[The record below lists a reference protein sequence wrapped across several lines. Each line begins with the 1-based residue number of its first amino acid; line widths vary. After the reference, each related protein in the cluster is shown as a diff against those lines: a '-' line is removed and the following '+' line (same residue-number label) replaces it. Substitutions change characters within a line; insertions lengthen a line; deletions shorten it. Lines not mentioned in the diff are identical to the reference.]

1 MQTFEEFYK
10 AFDKQY
16 VVEEGVLRNIATGA
30 LLGASL
36 LGGVN
41 QSDAASKTYNKPAIV
56 QTTKSIKLSPAMSK
70 FAEIWAK
77 HYNAEKSD
85 KTKWAKQ
92 ELSTRTSL
100 PNARLIKAMDKAAK
114 CFAGD
119 AGLSYN
125 DIIKLLK
132 YTGRLE
138 SNYMSTNLQSK
149 SGAFGYWQVLA
160 STAQDRL
167 TDGAAYFGKNFEKQF
182 GKGSLK
188 KFQKLTFKQLQ
199 YKLKT
204 DPDFCAAM
212 SAVKWVTIAQQLKNK
227 QTHVLTNMCK
237 TLK

>member
-10 AFDKQY
+10 VFDEQY

-36 LGGVN
+36 LGGIN
-41 QSDAASKTYNKPAIV
+41 QVDAASKNYSRPAIT
-56 QTTKSIKLSPAMSK
+56 QTVSKLSPAMSK
-70 FAEIWAK
+70 FAEMWAK
-77 HYNAEKSD
+77 YYNAEEND

-100 PNARLIKAMDKAAK
+100 PNARLSKAMDKAAK

-167 TDGAAYFGKNFEKQF
+167 KNSGVYFGKNFEKQF
-182 GKGSLK
+182 GKGALQ

-204 DPDFCAAM
+204 DPEFCAAM
-212 SAVKWVTIAQQLKNK
+212 SAVKWITIAQQLNNK

-237 TLK
+237 NLK

>member
-10 AFDKQY
+10 VFDKQY

-36 LGGVN
+36 LGGIN
-41 QSDAASKTYNKPAIV
+41 QVDAASKNYSKPTIT
-56 QTTKSIKLSPAMSK
+56 QTVSKLSPAMSK
-70 FAEIWAK
+70 FASMWAK
-77 HYNAEKSD
+77 YYNAEEND
-85 KTKWAKQ
+85 KTNWAKQ

-100 PNARLIKAMDKAAK
+100 PNARLTKAMDKAAK

-138 SNYMSTNLQSK
+138 SNYLSTNLQSK

-167 TDGAAYFGKNFEKQF
+167 KNGGVYFGKNFEKQF
-182 GKGSLK
+182 GKGALQ
-188 KFQKLTFKQLQ
+188 KFQKLTFNQLQ

-212 SAVKWVTIAQQLKNK
+212 SAVKWVTIAQQLNNK